1 MDKKAPNPKTSD
13 KTLALVP
20 AAGAGVRMG
29 TGRAKQFLDL
39 CGSPVLA
46 VTLRRFQL
54 SPLIHEIVAVVPP
67 GEVEYCR
74 EEIVRRF
81 GLDKVKRV
89 VEGGKRRQD
98 SVRLGLE
105 ASGSGYDLVV
115 IHDGVRP
122 LLRAETLERVL
133 KAARKDRAVI
143 AALPARDTI
152 KEVDADLRVT
162 RTYPR
167 GQVWLVQTPQVFRYE
182 DILAAHR
189 EAFREDWDEMT
200 DDALLVER
208 IGIPVKVVEGAEDNI
223 KVTSPQDLEL
233 ARFLLARQQE
243 LQNAELG
250 TRNGEGG
257 IGNAECGVQHTQ

>member
-1 MDKKAPNPKTSD
+1 
-13 KTLALVP
+13 
-20 AAGAGVRMG
+20 MG

-39 CGSPVLA
+39 GGRPLLA
-46 VTLRRFQL
+46 VTLGKFQD
-54 SPLIHEIVAVVPP
+54 SALIHEIVVVVPP
-67 GEVEYCR
+67 GEVEFCR

-81 GLDKVKRV
+81 GLEKVRQV
-89 VEGGKRRQD
+89 VEGGQRRQD

-105 ASGSGYDLVV
+105 ACGAGFDLVV

-122 LLRAETLERVL
+122 LVREETLERAL
-133 KAARKDRAVI
+133 GAAGKHRAVI
-143 AALPARDTI
+143 AALPAKDTV

-167 GQVWLVQTPQVFRYE
+167 RQVWLAQTPQVFRYE

-208 IGIPVKVVEGAEDNI
+208 IGIPVRVVEGTEDNI
-223 KVTSPQDLEL
+223 KVTTPQDLEL
-233 ARFLLARQQE
+233 ARFLFARQQE
-243 LQNAELG
+243 HANAERGARNAELG
-250 TRNGEGG
+250 T
-257 IGNAECGVQHTQ
+257 